1 MAARLQI
8 ILKLHNIA
16 RHTDYVFVIV
26 VVLVMHAKESVVTGQ
41 FLPQEPNSPMKS
53 LPTRAVFLHR
63 MFTTCFSEEKY

>member
-41 FLPQEPNSPMKS
+41 FFHKN
-53 LPTRAVFLHR
+53 PTVL
-63 MFTTCFSEEKY
+63 